1 MTLSILIGT
10 SKGLLPLAAAAG
22 ILYAII
28 LYRKNKIEG
37 LALWQHLLLF
47 VLRMVSVSTIA
58 FLLFNPLMQQI
69 TKSVQKPVLVLA
81 HDNSQSIAAL
91 RDSLYYKT
99 EWEKQWVTFGK
110 HLEAQY
116 TVRNFLFGE
125 SVSEGTSPQYGDYY
139 TDISMLCTDLSRRF
153 SGRNMAAV
161 VLASDGIMNRGIDP
175 ARAYALDAPLFA
187 VALGDTTRK
196 TDRYIRRLLTNTYT
210 YLNNVFPVEVEVG
223 AVLSHSVPM
232 SVSVYHNGK
241 RLYSETLTPD
251 SQRFFHTLTFTVEA
265 MEVGLQRFSVRIS
278 ASEKEENIQN
288 NSRDFYI
295 NVLDSRK
302 KIALL
307 SSVVSPDISAL
318 MKAITALNTY
328 EIDYYDLNSD
338 RAPSLESY
346 HILILY
352 GIPPHDLLIKK
363 IQESALPLFL
373 IFTTADEAAGFNAL
387 AAGVQIVNKASDYSL
402 SFPVINDAFSAFT
415 IPPAFSDIADQLPPL
430 SVPFAEFL
438 QSAGN
443 SVLLNQKIGNV
454 ITEMPLLSL
463 TKTPDS
469 RQCLLMGD
477 GFWKWRM
484 AAARMTDN
492 TAAFDRLIARIL
504 QYLSIMEEKKFFVVE
519 AADRFYEN
527 EPVEFT
533 AEVYNDNF
541 ELTNTPDVALVITN
555 ERGETFPF
563 SMIPGEKGYSLDA
576 GMLVPGRYT
585 YTATVVRNNTRTN
598 AFGAFIVA
606 ARDIE
611 LSLLVANHSLL
622 FDLATKNG
630 GSVFYP
636 DQMNRLQEVL
646 AQDTVTKPV
655 IYYREFFRSLV
666 HDPRLFFF
674 ILLLLSVEWFLRRYA
689 GSY

>member
-1 MTLSILIGT
+1 
-10 SKGLLPLAAAAG
+10 
-22 ILYAII
+22 
-28 LYRKNKIEG
+28 
-37 LALWQHLLLF
+37 
-47 VLRMVSVSTIA
+47 
-58 FLLFNPLMQQI
+58 
-69 TKSVQKPVLVLA
+69 
-81 HDNSQSIAAL
+81 
-91 RDSLYYKT
+91 
-99 EWEKQWVTFGK
+99 
-110 HLEAQY
+110 
-116 TVRNFLFGE
+116 
-125 SVSEGTSPQYGDYY
+125 
-139 TDISMLCTDLSRRF
+139 
-153 SGRNMAAV
+153 
-161 VLASDGIMNRGIDP
+161 
-175 ARAYALDAPLFA
+175 
-187 VALGDTTRK
+187 
-196 TDRYIRRLLTNTYT
+196 
-210 YLNNVFPVEVEVG
+210 
-223 AVLSHSVPM
+223 
-232 SVSVYHNGK
+232 
-241 RLYSETLTPD
+241 
-251 SQRFFHTLTFTVEA
+251 
-265 MEVGLQRFSVRIS
+265 
-278 ASEKEENIQN
+278 
-288 NSRDFYI
+288 
-295 NVLDSRK
+295 
-302 KIALL
+302 
-307 SSVVSPDISAL
+307 
-318 MKAITALNTY
+318 
-328 EIDYYDLNSD
+328 
-338 RAPSLESY
+338 
-346 HILILY
+346 
-352 GIPPHDLLIKK
+352 
-363 IQESALPLFL
+363 
-373 IFTTADEAAGFNAL
+373 
-387 AAGVQIVNKASDYSL
+387 
-402 SFPVINDAFSAFT
+402 FPVINDAFSAFT